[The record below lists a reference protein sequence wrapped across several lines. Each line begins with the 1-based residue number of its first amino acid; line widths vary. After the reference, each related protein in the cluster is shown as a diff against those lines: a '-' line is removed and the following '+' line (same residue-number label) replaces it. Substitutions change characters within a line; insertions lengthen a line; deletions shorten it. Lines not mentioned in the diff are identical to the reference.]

1 MKYYV
6 YETVRYE
13 IQANSKDEA
22 WEKLATTKEQRKEW
36 LEKNDCKH
44 QMQYKKVMVKGVED
58 D

>member
-22 WEKLATTKEQRKEW
+22 WKKIASTKEQRKEW
-36 LEKNDCKH
+36 LEKNDCRQ
-44 QMQYKKVMVKGVED
+44 QMQYKKVIVKGVED
-58 D
+58 E